1 MLYFYSG
8 EQNFFNSSLHLPF
21 CSSSLEF
28 LFFFRFLLFSPTI
41 PHLTRFEVMIFFS
54 SRCTGFMGC
63 LWVRGDAI
71 KNFGG
76 LEIRFSI
83 LICEFTCLVLSLVVC
98 SLVKF
103 WVVIKYSLL

>member
-1 MLYFYSG
+1 MNLFFAFLHANVAIMYRVAFNYAFFFFNSG

-28 LFFFRFLLFSPTI
+28 LIFFRFLLFSPTI

-71 KNFGG
+71 KNFGA

-83 LICEFTCLVLSLVVC
+83 LICEFT
-98 SLVKF
+98 
-103 WVVIKYSLL
+103 